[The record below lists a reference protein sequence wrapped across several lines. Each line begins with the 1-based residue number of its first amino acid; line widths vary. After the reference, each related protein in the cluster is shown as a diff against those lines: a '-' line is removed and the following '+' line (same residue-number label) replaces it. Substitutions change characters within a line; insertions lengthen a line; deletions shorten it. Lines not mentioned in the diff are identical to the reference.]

1 MTPEEISLLPYR
13 PCVGIVLIN
22 KNKNIF
28 GAQRIDSK
36 TNAWQMPQGGIDDG
50 EKPLNAAFRELE
62 EETGI
67 EAQATSYIDK
77 MDELIPYDLPV
88 ELIPKLWKGKYRG
101 QLQQWFLLK
110 FLQNDD
116 LINIKTKQ
124 PEFSHWKWMKKEEML
139 KNIVPFKLNTYQTV
153 FQYFDKHLNS

>member
-22 KNKNIF
+22 KEKNIF
-28 GAQRIDSK
+28 GGQRIDSK

-50 EKPLNAAFRELE
+50 ERPLNAAFRELE

-67 EAQATSYIDK
+67 ETQATSYIDK

-88 ELIPKLWKGKYRG
+88 EIIPKLWKGKYRG
-101 QLQQWFLLK
+101 QMQQWFLLE

-116 LINIKTKQ
+116 FINIKTKH
-124 PEFSHWKWMKKEEML
+124 PEFSHWKWMTKEEML

>member
-22 KNKNIF
+22 KEKNIF
-28 GAQRIDSK
+28 GGQRIDSK

-50 EKPLNAAFRELE
+50 ERPLNAAFRELE

-67 EAQATSYIDK
+67 EKPAIIYIDK
-77 MDELIPYDLPV
+77 MDELIPYDLPI
-88 ELIPKLWKGKYRG
+88 ELIPKLWKGRYRG
-101 QLQQWFLLK
+101 QMQQWFLFE
-110 FLQNDD
+110 FLQNDN
-116 LINIKTKQ
+116 LINIKTEH
-124 PEFSHWKWMKKEEML
+124 PEFSRWKWMTKEEML

>member
-22 KNKNIF
+22 KDKNIF
-28 GAQRIDSK
+28 GGQRIDSK

-50 EKPLNAAFRELE
+50 ESPLNAAFRELE

-67 EAQATSYIDK
+67 ETQATSYIDK
-77 MDELIPYDLPV
+77 MDELVPYDLPV

-101 QLQQWFLLK
+101 QMQQWFLLE

-116 LINIKTKQ
+116 FINIKTKH
-124 PEFSHWKWMKKEEML
+124 PEFSHWKWMTKEEML

>member
-1 MTPEEISLLPYR
+1 
-13 PCVGIVLIN
+13 
-22 KNKNIF
+22 
-28 GAQRIDSK
+28 
-36 TNAWQMPQGGIDDG
+36 
-50 EKPLNAAFRELE
+50 
-62 EETGI
+62 
-67 EAQATSYIDK
+67 

-101 QLQQWFLLK
+101 QMQQWFLLE

-116 LINIKTKQ
+116 LINIKTKH
-124 PEFSHWKWMKKEEML
+124 PEFSHWKWMTKEEML

>member
-22 KNKNIF
+22 KDKNIF
-28 GAQRIDSK
+28 GGQRIDSK

-50 EKPLNAAFRELE
+50 ESPLNAAFRELE

-67 EAQATSYIDK
+67 ETQATSYIDK
-77 MDELIPYDLPV
+77 MDELVPYDLPV

-101 QLQQWFLLK
+101 QMQQWFLLE
-110 FLQNDD
+110 FIQNDD
-116 LINIKTKQ
+116 FINIKTKH
-124 PEFSHWKWMKKEEML
+124 PEFSHWKWMTKEEML

>member
-67 EAQATSYIDK
+67 VKVRLGGACETCAMSVMTLKQGIEKKLMS
-77 MDELIPYDLPV
+77 EIPDCYGVIQVL
-88 ELIPKLWKGKYRG
+88 
-101 QLQQWFLLK
+101 
-110 FLQNDD
+110 
-116 LINIKTKQ
+116 
-124 PEFSHWKWMKKEEML
+124 
-139 KNIVPFKLNTYQTV
+139 
-153 FQYFDKHLNS
+153 

>member
-22 KNKNIF
+22 KEKNIF
-28 GAQRIDSK
+28 GGQRIDSK

-50 EKPLNAAFRELE
+50 ERPLNAAFRELE

-67 EAQATSYIDK
+67 EKPATSYIDK
-77 MDELIPYDLPV
+77 MDKLIPYDLPV
-88 ELIPKLWKGKYRG
+88 ELIPKLWKGRYRG
-101 QLQQWFLLK
+101 QMQQWFLFE
-110 FLQNDD
+110 FLQNDN
-116 LINIKTKQ
+116 LINIKTEH
-124 PEFSHWKWMKKEEML
+124 PEFSRWKWMTKEEML